1 MVRTESATMTSKTS
15 GPEGRSG
22 GMAIREQYNSSPAFI
37 KPKPDPTVG
46 Q

>member
-15 GPEGRSG
+15 GQEGRSG
-22 GMAIREQYNSSPAFI
+22 GMAIREQTNSCAGFI

-46 Q
+46 L